1 MGLLNVDRLTDCNVY
16 YKVTVNNR
24 CNGGSLL
31 RYHGNHK
38 AKLVDTSWLPTI
50 FKKSDKLIY

>member
-38 AKLVDTSWLPTI
+38 AKLVDTS
-50 FKKSDKLIY
+50 